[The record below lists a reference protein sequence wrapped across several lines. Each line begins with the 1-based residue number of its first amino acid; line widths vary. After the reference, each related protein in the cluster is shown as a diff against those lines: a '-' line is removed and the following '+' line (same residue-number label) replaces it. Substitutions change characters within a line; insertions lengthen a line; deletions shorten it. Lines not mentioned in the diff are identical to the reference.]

1 MPDQRA
7 ERKEIKRQLSQQ
19 KPRPQIYYGQSV
31 HELDADRVG
40 KFASDLS
47 AIDGING
54 RGRGAWSESCWIGS
68 KTLQEK
74 IGSSLLESIL
84 IDQIP
89 AYGYVQVPELN
100 EVQPF
105 FLPDEDDGEA
115 PQNKKNTN
123 KKNWYAIPTIYW

>member
-1 MPDQRA
+1 M
-7 ERKEIKRQLSQQ
+7 
-19 KPRPQIYYGQSV
+19 
-31 HELDADRVG
+31 
-40 KFASDLS
+40 
-47 AIDGING
+47 
-54 RGRGAWSESCWIGS
+54 
-68 KTLQEK
+68 
-74 IGSSLLESIL
+74 LESIL

-123 KKNWYAIPTIYW
+123 KKKLICNTDHLLVVKKNIFISKFQPLVP